1 MGNMDFYI
9 AWPTMMIKTNRATS
23 YFWGA
28 SILNCDPERD
38 QPSTALVGI
47 WSLTKF
53 RQRAVPENPGN
64 LDNYYMYMLYIMWYI
79 YIIQKNIYTLMY
91 IHICIYIYTICNICA
106 PGWTVK
112 SLARW
117 FAARWLARLHVRH
130 SIDECRLV
138 LPIIHSCNGN
148 IIGNPK
154 LYGLYMFILENPIKV
169 IFVIGCSNHKPH
181 SCTIPYGFKAHYHC
195 WSSLIHMEVSITG
208 G

>member
-38 QPSTALVGI
+38 QPSTALVGV

-79 YIIQKNIYTLMY
+79 YNTKNIYTNVYSYLY
-91 IHICIYIYTICNICA
+91 IYIQYVIY
-106 PGWTVK
+106 VH
-112 SLARW
+112 LAELW
-117 FAARWLARLHVRH
+117 SRWLADSQPAGSLGSTLGTRSTSAAWCFQSSTVVTGT
-130 SIDECRLV
+130 SSVTQNCMAYT
-138 LPIIHSCNGN
+138 C
-148 IIGNPK
+148 
-154 LYGLYMFILENPIKV
+154 LYWKILLKW
-169 IFVIGCSNHKPH
+169 
-181 SCTIPYGFKAHYHC
+181 Y
-195 WSSLIHMEVSITG
+195 LL
-208 G
+208 